1 MLVPRASNAFVCI
14 RCELQLARRRLPAYA
29 RRPSRANFS
38 TSARRRDGAED
49 PDALSPPPPPPSALK
64 ITREREPLNRITRR
78 QGRAVRETSARLGVK
93 ALGDDAEILVLS
105 DLSSRHSEEHAA
117 KPRKFEPLPAPDITA
132 ILDTQKE
139 DVTPQDIRDRIESLR
154 PLLDVPLPLE
164 PGEPH
169 YISQKDFVT
178 LIRDLSRGFTQPQL
192 AQYYAAVKNVQQEGF
207 YKEMLA
213 SMKEETGTTKR
224 EILRSNWQP
233 GITPITKRLPGMA
246 MATGPKRAP
255 INKSL
260 LVDRIMRD
268 VWKLVPLEEVEARG
282 EVELFLKP
290 WQIAMLNAGGV
301 WLSILLPGFANRC
314 RGRHVFQNA
323 QRNSQGQDRSSPAA
337 LCRTHHSR
345 QDDSRVHCRR
355 CGEGDCQ
362 FPCHQVATEPLEAL
376 CSRGQGAERPGLGY
390 FVHARTA

>member
-1 MLVPRASNAFVCI
+1 MEGGQEIQCTLHCCLRWTHSIANSSCILFNSLPMLVPRASNAFVCI

-38 TSARRRDGAED
+38 TSARRRDGADEA
-49 PDALSPPPPPPSALK
+49 DAPSQPPPAALR
-64 ITREREPLNRITRR
+64 ITREREPLNRIRR
-78 QGRAVRETSARLGVK
+78 REGRAIRETSARLGVT

-105 DLSSRHSEEHAA
+105 ELSSRRSEEHIE
-117 KPRKFEPLPAPDITA
+117 KPRKIEPLPVPDITA

-154 PLLDVPLPLE
+154 PQLDVPLPLE
-164 PGEPH
+164 HGEPH
-169 YISQKDFVT
+169 YVSQKAFVT

-192 AQYYAAVKNVQQEGF
+192 SQYYAAVKNVHREEF

-233 GITPITKRLPGMA
+233 GTTAMTKRLPGMA
-246 MATGPKRAP
+246 MTGPKRAP

-290 WQIAMLNAGGV
+290 WQITMLNAGGTWLSVISGV
-301 WLSILLPGFANRC
+301 WLTES
-314 RGRHVFQNA
+314 
-323 QRNSQGQDRSSPAA
+323 QRTTRFSRSSAR
-337 LCRTHHSR
+337 LG
-345 QDDSRVHCRR
+345 RR
-355 CGEGDCQ
+355 G
-362 FPCHQVATEPLEAL
+362 
-376 CSRGQGAERPGLGY
+376 
-390 FVHARTA
+390 